1 MDKYLRM
8 CLPVAEFE
16 ERMTNWHPNIDDYMV
31 ESDGGADI
39 GVTFRN
45 ITPHDDD
52 ELDDTFSDVVYS
64 DIGTTLAETLY
75 DELRES
81 NKRLATA
88 ESLTGGMV
96 AASIVD
102 VPGASEVFYGGIVAY
117 TERAKMD
124 KLGVLDSTLG
134 ECGAVSGETA
144 VEMASGLLSDDVS
157 IAVSTTGLAGPGGG
171 TADKPVGLVYIAVTD
186 YDVTEVFEHRFYG
199 DREEIRKQ
207 AKDYALFHVVQNLR
221 NNAEIADEESDY

>member
-16 ERMTNWHPNIDDYMV
+16 ERMTNWHPNVSEYMV

-39 GVTFRN
+39 GVTFRG
-45 ITPHDDD
+45 ITPMDDD

-75 DELRES
+75 EELREA

-88 ESLTGGMV
+88 ESLTGGML
-96 AASIVD
+96 ASAIVD
-102 VPGASEVFYGGIVAY
+102 VPGASEVFYGGVVAY
-117 TERAKMD
+117 TETAKMD
-124 KLGVLDSTLG
+124 RLGVLDSTLA

-144 VEMASGLLSDDVS
+144 VEMASGLISDDVS
-157 IAVSTTGLAGPGGG
+157 IAVATTGLAGPGGG
-171 TADKPVGLVYIAVTD
+171 SNDKPVGLVYIAVTD
-186 YDVTEVFEHRFYG
+186 YDFTEVFEHRFYG

-207 AKDYALFHVVQNLR
+207 AKDYAMFHGIQHIR
-221 NNAEIADEESDY
+221 KNAEPVDMESEY

>member
-8 CLPVAEFE
+8 CLPVPDFE
-16 ERMTNWHPNIDDYMV
+16 ERMTKWHPNIDDYMV

-39 GVTFRN
+39 GVTFRG
-45 ITPHDDD
+45 ISPIDDD

-75 DELRES
+75 EELREA

-96 AASIVD
+96 ASAIVD
-102 VPGASEVFYGGIVAY
+102 VAGASEVFYGGVVAY
-117 TERAKMD
+117 TETAKMD
-124 KLGVLDSTLG
+124 RLGVLDSTLA
-134 ECGAVSGETA
+134 ECGAVSEETA
-144 VEMASGLLSDDVS
+144 VEMASGLISDDVS

-171 TADKPVGLVYIAVTD
+171 LHDKPVGLVYIAVTD
-186 YDVTEVFEHRFYG
+186 YDFTEVFEHRFYG

-207 AKDYALFHVVQNLR
+207 AKDYALFHVIQHLR
-221 NNAEIADEESDY
+221 QNAENDESDTDY